1 MYGESVKAL
10 MASDEVDAVVPV
22 LLQRSALMPEV
33 TKRIIVEQ
41 ENARA
46 AGSRKPIHV
55 CWVAPE
61 GAEENRRQLLSAGIP
76 CHPWAARTARTVAKS
91 RALSV
96 QPRAGCRPAPPDTRN
111 SRRRGMD

>member
-1 MYGESVKAL
+1 MKAL

-33 TKRIIVEQ
+33 TKRIVVEQ

-61 GAEENRRQLLSAGIP
+61 GAEDNRRHLLAAGIP
-76 CHPWAARTARTVAKS
+76 CHPSGGAYRAYRCEIPSAGGSARAAR
-91 RALSV
+91 RATL
-96 QPRAGCRPAPPDTRN
+96 ADTRN
-111 SRRRGMD
+111 SRHRGMD